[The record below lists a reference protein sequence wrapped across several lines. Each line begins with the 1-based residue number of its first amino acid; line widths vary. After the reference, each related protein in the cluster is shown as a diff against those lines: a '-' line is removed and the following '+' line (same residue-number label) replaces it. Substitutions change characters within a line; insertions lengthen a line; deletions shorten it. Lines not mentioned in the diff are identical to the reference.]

1 MCLSL
6 NEKQLFPNSCPS
18 HSCSAAMQVL
28 FFFRRRLLFSDL
40 IANVSFHVL
49 HQGCYFGLLFH
60 LLLFFNAVPN
70 ILMSGRAILD
80 PSAQFQ
86 MQSPPG
92 QGSSPA
98 PCVGCRCWHYPVHAW
113 VLSHLLLL
121 GVWRAG
127 ACWPGWLCSI
137 PPCAHP
143 SLRTFRCPVV
153 RAARGPSLDLA
164 PAAEEKGPCS
174 PRSAVCCQNRG

>member
-1 MCLSL
+1 M

-98 PCVGCRCWHYPVHAW
+98 PCVGCSAGTIQCMPGYCPIYCSWVCGGLVPV
-113 VLSHLLLL
+113 
-121 GVWRAG
+121 GPAG
-127 ACWPGWLCSI
+127 SAASLPARI
-137 PPCAHP
+137 PPCAH
-143 SLRTFRCPVV
+143 S
-153 RAARGPSLDLA
+153 AAL
-164 PAAEEKGPCS
+164 
-174 PRSAVCCQNRG
+174 